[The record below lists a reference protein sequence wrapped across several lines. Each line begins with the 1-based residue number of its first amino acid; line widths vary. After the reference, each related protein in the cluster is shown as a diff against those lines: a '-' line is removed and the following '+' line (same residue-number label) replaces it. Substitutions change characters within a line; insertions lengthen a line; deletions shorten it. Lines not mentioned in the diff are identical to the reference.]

1 MIIVLIM
8 KIRLISWNINMF
20 NPEKPELKD
29 KIITEI
35 NKQVSDEDIIVLI
48 ESNFE
53 FVNDLL
59 KTNLRKNYS
68 VLNGFALSHGG
79 FINILYNK
87 KLGDRNIMKVEI
99 PTENPTL
106 LIRFVKEKI
115 DFYLAGCHL
124 VPFPQNGQERIEQ
137 LLVVRTIVPEDKHLI
152 MIGDMN
158 IREKETKFLEE
169 NNNVLGIRDSG
180 DKRKTWYRGY
190 FEPDK
195 MYITSRFDR
204 LFISNK
210 LNINKFELFGKNYT
224 NKKIELLS
232 DHMAIKAELEA

>member
-1 MIIVLIM
+1 
-8 KIRLISWNINMF
+8 MF

-35 NKQVSDEDIIVLI
+35 NNQVSDEDIIVLI

-68 VLNGFALSHGG
+68 LLNGFTLSHGG
-79 FINILYNK
+79 VINILYNK
-87 KLGDRNIMKVEI
+87 KLGDKNIMKVKI
-99 PTENPTL
+99 PIENPSL
-106 LIRFVKEKI
+106 LIRFVKEKTE
-115 DFYLAGCHL
+115 FYLAGCHL
-124 VPFPQNGQERIEQ
+124 SPFSEQGQARIEE

-180 DKRKTWYRGY
+180 DKRRTWYRGY

-195 MYITSRFDR
+195 MYITCRFDR

-210 LNINKFELFGKNYT
+210 LNINKFELFGKNY
-224 NKKIELLS
+224 NNNKIELLS
-232 DHMAIKAELEA
+232 DHLAIKAELEA